1 MTSNITLIQ
10 CRICNMFQVSLESD
24 EIATK
29 EENFRCQRCQ
39 MQEREQEKQKSMQL
53 ILKEQEEQIEELQN
67 RLEML
72 TVIKDNERFIENSF
86 MFMQSGSSEQ
96 VQDTVVDDVLLS
108 KTDCTGSDEETWMK
122 VQDAKSTPW
131 SPWKKKED
139 FPSIDLCNRFM
150 VLDNESTS
158 SCTQALTE
166 EENSMKLATK
176 ESTPKILFIGD
187 SIVRNIH
194 LDKKKARITKICCSG
209 KRVKEVHG
217 RAMLEIKHKPD
228 LGTVIFHAGVN
239 DLRQKETETLKS
251 HFRSLAEEVS
261 KAGKNLVLSG
271 PLPMTRKGCEA
282 FSRLLS
288 LNDWL
293 IKWCAEEN
301 LLFVDYFDT
310 FWEHPILLGR
320 DGLHPT
326 QEGANAIAVNIMK
339 SLKMQ

>member
-1 MTSNITLIQ
+1 
-10 CRICNMFQVSLESD
+10 MFQVSLESN

-29 EENFRCQRCQ
+29 EDNSSCQRCQ
-39 MQEREQEKQKSMQL
+39 MLEHEQEKQKSMEL
-53 ILKEQEEQIEELQN
+53 ILKEQEERIEELQK
-67 RLEML
+67 RLQML

-86 MFMQSGSSEQ
+86 MSMQSGSSEQ

-108 KTDCTGSDEETWMK
+108 KTDWTESDEETWMK

-139 FPSIDLCNRFM
+139 FPSIDLCNRFF
-150 VLDNESTS
+150 VLDDESTDN
-158 SCTQALTE
+158 CTQALITE
-166 EENSMKLATK
+166 EENIMKLPTT

-217 RAMLEIKHKPD
+217 RAMLEIEHKPD
-228 LGTVIFHAGVN
+228 LETVIFHAGVN

-251 HFRSLAEEVS
+251 HFCSLAEEVS
-261 KAGKNLVLSG
+261 KAGKNLVISG

-301 LLFVDYFDT
+301 LQFVDNFDT
-310 FWEHPILLGR
+310 FWERPTLVGR

-339 SLKMQ
+339 SLNMQ